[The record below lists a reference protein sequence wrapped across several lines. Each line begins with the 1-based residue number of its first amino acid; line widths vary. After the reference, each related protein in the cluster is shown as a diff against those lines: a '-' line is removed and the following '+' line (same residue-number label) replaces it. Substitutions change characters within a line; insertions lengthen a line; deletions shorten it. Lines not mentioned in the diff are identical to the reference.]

1 MGWLG
6 AIGVGLVSAPLTGI
20 IIGTAAGLCADWMR
34 MPNREGAVGYFAVA
48 MTLLGAFFGLLL
60 AIAIAR
66 GWFGITGGFGKT
78 LGLTVGPVLAVSLVV
93 TGLVWL
99 TADSNPTIDGQEL
112 ELAVELR
119 YPNGATRAIDG
130 ADPYITFIKLSDGS
144 SEGYAKLD
152 IENAQQLDGRLV
164 VPALLRIETSA
175 KRKVL
180 SARLSQAQNLLFA
193 LDFGAKPE
201 KKDLAWSR
209 WIDAAYPQGEAAP
222 PAEQTFAVRY
232 QVRLI
237 QPPPPVPTRAEQ
249 EAAED
254 AEQEAKMRALAPDAP
269 LEEWLVF
276 TRYGVPQSRIDAA
289 IAAIRQRPQF
299 TTEIAA
305 LLTGEF
311 GQASQDALRSLT
323 HMQPPPTELG
333 TAVATAGSA
342 IAKALRELELPP
354 GPEQDYAEAAKIS
367 PQFSAWMEA
376 ARALQG
382 QGGIDL
388 VPPLQEIIVPA
399 RKHPDSHV
407 LRIDVVRVASFYLQQ
422 WGNIAPLPTD
432 PPPR

>member
-60 AIAIAR
+60 AIVIAR

-78 LGLTVGPVLAVSLVV
+78 LALTVGPVLAVSLVV

-99 TADSNPTIDGQEL
+99 TADSNPEIDGREL
-112 ELAVELR
+112 DLAVELR
-119 YPNGATRAIDG
+119 YPVGVAPTIDG

-144 SEGYAKLD
+144 SEGYARLEIDK
-152 IENAQQLDGRLV
+152 AQQIDGRFI
-164 VPALLRIETSA
+164 VPATLRIQTSA

-180 SARLSQAQNLLFA
+180 SARLSQEQNLLFA
-193 LDFGAKPE
+193 PDFDAQPGQ
-201 KKDLAWSR
+201 KDLQWSR
-209 WIDAAYPQGEAAP
+209 WIDAAYPLGETAP
-222 PAEQTFAVRY
+222 PADKTFAARY
-232 QVRLI
+232 QVRLVE
-237 QPPPPVPTRAEQ
+237 PPPPTPTAAEQ
-249 EAAED
+249 EAAAE

-269 LEEWLVF
+269 LEQWLLF
-276 TRYGVPQSRIDAA
+276 TRYGVPQTRIDAA
-289 IAAIRQRPQF
+289 VAAIRQRPQF
-299 TTEIAA
+299 ASEMTA
-305 LLTGEF
+305 LLTGDFSE
-311 GQASQDALRSLT
+311 ASQDALRSLT

-333 TAVATAGSA
+333 PAVVAAGSA
-342 IAKALRELELPP
+342 IAKALRELVLPP
-354 GPEQDYAEAAKIS
+354 GPEQDYADAAAIS

-382 QGGIDL
+382 KDGIDL
-388 VPPLQEIIVPA
+388 VPQLQEIIVPA
-399 RKHPDSHV
+399 RAHPDSHV
-407 LRIDVVRVASFYLQQ
+407 LRIDVVRVASYYLQQ
-422 WGNIAPLPTD
+422 WGNIEPLPTD